1 METGVLS
8 LLAGAIVAKAG
19 LDVWFTSGPFDRVHA
34 RRSPAPQAV
43 DARGGFLR
51 GLR

>member
-8 LLAGAIVAKAG
+8 LLAGAIVAKAA
-19 LDVWFTSGPFDRVHA
+19 LDVWFTPGSFVLAHE
-34 RRSPAPQAV
+34 RRSAAPHAV

>member
-19 LDVWFTSGPFDRVHA
+19 LGVWFTAGSLAHK
-34 RRSPAPQAV
+34 RRSLAPRAV

-51 GLR
+51 RLR